1 MTVVASALSV
11 RPVCAHPVQTAS
23 ITKPRVR
30 SRICVRDTGPLGSV
44 EDTFSS
50 VPDFSDLGRARFC
63 VAVATSARVRC
74 AHKFARVD
82 LGVAMHAMA
91 AFARFARV
99 VRDREGRS
107 LRGGVT
113 RNACDRL
120 FFAERM
126 ASRARGLFRNAPFVG
141 RCVLCLVASRT
152 NPFGRRLKS
161 CVGNAVAR
169 GACDSFFAHVNG
181 MPRARSYIAPV

>member
-11 RPVCAHPVQTAS
+11 GPFFAHPVQTAS
-23 ITKPRVR
+23 LTKPRVR
-30 SRICVRDTGPLGSV
+30 SRICARDAGPLGLI

-50 VPDFSDLGRARFC
+50 VPYVSDFRRARFC
-63 VAVATSARVRC
+63 VAVATSAGVRC
-74 AHKFARVD
+74 ARKFARVD

-91 AFARFARV
+91 ALARFTRV
-99 VRDREGRS
+99 VRDRKGRS

-126 ASRARGLFRNAPFVG
+126 AGQARGLFRNTALVG
-141 RCVLCLVASRT
+141 RCVLRLVASRA
-152 NPFGRRLKS
+152 NPFARRLKS

-181 MPRARSYIAPV
+181 MSRARSYIAPV